1 MHRGHHSGL
10 PHQPEGKVMKA
21 ICYTEDRSLEVREVP
36 TPKDPP
42 PGHVL
47 VKMDSACIM
56 HGDKFFLTHP
66 LPNGTWATALHN
78 IYGTNGAGTVS
89 AIGEGVPERYLGRE
103 VAICKALKP
112 SADTTGLWCETAQV
126 PFETCLILP
135 ENLRARDY
143 SGSFAHLL
151 TMYAFLELARSEGH
165 RGVIVTAGSSA
176 TGLITASFTRRQG
189 IPAIFLV
196 RSEASRAR
204 IVDLGIEN
212 VLVTSDD
219 GFEAELRYL
228 AARLDAT
235 AVFDAVGGELI
246 GRIFPALP
254 TGGSVYVAGI
264 MNASTPALISTLDV
278 VEKNL
283 TIKRYSLLETETVL
297 DPEKLAAATR
307 EVEALVDDPL
317 LTTRIG
323 AEFSFDQIEEA
334 MAYDSSSGLRAVLVA
349 G

>member
-1 MHRGHHSGL
+1 MR
-10 PHQPEGKVMKA
+10 A

-36 TPKDPP
+36 ALTEPA

-47 VKMDSACIM
+47 VNMDSASIM
-56 HGDKFFLTHP
+56 NGDKFFLTHP

-78 IYGTNGAGTVS
+78 IYGA
-89 AIGEGVPERYLGRE
+89 
-103 VAICKALKP
+103 
-112 SADTTGLWCETAQV
+112 AQV
-126 PFETCLILP
+126 PYETCLILP

-151 TMYAFLELARSEGH
+151 TMHAFLELARSEGH
-165 RGVIVTAGSSA
+165 RGVIVTAGSAA
-176 TGLITASFTRRQG
+176 TGLIAASFTRRQG

-196 RSEASRAR
+196 RSEASRER
-204 IVDLGIEN
+204 LENLGIEH

-219 GFEAELRYL
+219 SFEAQLLDL

-235 AVFDAVGGELI
+235 AVFDSVGGELL
-246 GRIFPALP
+246 GRILP
-254 TGGSVYVAGI
+254 SLPIGGTVYVAGI
-264 MNASTPALISTLDV
+264 LNASTPAVISSLDI

-307 EVEALVDDPL
+307 EIEALVDDPL

-323 AEFSFDQIEEA
+323 KEFRLDQIDDA
-334 MAYDSSSGLRAVLVA
+334 MAYHSSAGLRAVLVA
-349 G
+349 R

>member
-1 MHRGHHSGL
+1 
-10 PHQPEGKVMKA
+10 MKA
-21 ICYTEDRSLEVREVP
+21 VCYTEDRSLEVREVP
-36 TPKDPP
+36 TLTAPA

-66 LPNGTWATALHN
+66 LPNGTWATALHS

-89 AIGEGVPERYLGRE
+89 AIGEGVPERFLGRK

-112 SADTTGLWCETAQV
+112 STDTTGVWCETAQV

-151 TMYAFLELARSEGH
+151 TMHAFLELAKSEGH
-165 RGVIVTAGSSA
+165 RGVIVTAGSAA
-176 TGLITASFTRRQG
+176 TGLITASFTRRQA

-196 RSEASRAR
+196 RSEASREKLAN
-204 IVDLGIEN
+204 LGIEN

-219 GFEAELRYL
+219 SFEADLLDL
-228 AARLDAT
+228 ATRLDAT
-235 AVFDAVGGELI
+235 AVFDSVGGELL
-246 GRIFPALP
+246 GRILP
-254 TGGSVYVAGI
+254 SLPNGGTVYVAGI
-264 MNASTPALISTLDV
+264 LNASTPAIISSLDI
-278 VEKNL
+278 VEKNI

-297 DPEKLAAATR
+297 DPEKLATVTR
-307 EVEALVDDPL
+307 EIETLVDDPL

-323 AEFSFDQIEEA
+323 KEFGLDQIDEA
-334 MAYDSSSGLRAVLVA
+334 MKYDSSSGLRAVLVA
-349 G
+349 R

>member
-1 MHRGHHSGL
+1 
-10 PHQPEGKVMKA
+10 MKA

-36 TPKDPP
+36 TLTEPA

-47 VKMDSACIM
+47 VKMDSASIM

-66 LPNGTWATALHN
+66 LPNGTWATALHDT
-78 IYGTNGAGTVS
+78 YGTNGAGTVT
-89 AIGEGVPERYLGRE
+89 AIGEGVPERYLGRK

-112 SADTTGLWCETAQV
+112 SAHSTGVWCETAQV

-143 SGSFAHLL
+143 CGSFAHLL
-151 TMYAFLELARSEGH
+151 TMYAFLELARNEGH
-165 RGVIVTAGSSA
+165 HGVIVTAGSAA

-196 RSEASRAR
+196 RSEASREKL
-204 IVDLGIEN
+204 VGLGIEN

-219 GFEAELRYL
+219 GFSADLQDL

-235 AVFDAVGGELI
+235 AVFDSVGGELL
-246 GRIFPALP
+246 GRILP
-254 TGGSVYVAGI
+254 SLPIGGTVYVAGI
-264 MNASTPALISTLDV
+264 LDASTPAVISSLDF
-278 VEKNL
+278 VEKDL

-297 DPEKLAAATR
+297 DLEKLAAATA
-307 EVEALVDDPL
+307 EIEGLVDDPL

-323 AEFSFDQIEEA
+323 AEFDLDQIGEA
-334 MAYDSSSGLRAVLVA
+334 MAYESYTGLRAVLVPS
-349 G
+349 